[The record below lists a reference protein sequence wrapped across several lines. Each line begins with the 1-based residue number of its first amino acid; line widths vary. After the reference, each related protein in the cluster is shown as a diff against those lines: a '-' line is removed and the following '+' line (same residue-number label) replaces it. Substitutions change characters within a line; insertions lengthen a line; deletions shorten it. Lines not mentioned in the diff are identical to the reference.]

1 MGILSEFSSVGFLEN
16 CGLSISDDYENLA
29 PRKSFIDAKDFT
41 SIEELAQYLIY
52 LDKNEGTSRFPRA

>member
-1 MGILSEFSSVGFLEN
+1 MGFLEN
-16 CGLSISDDYENLA
+16 SGLSISDDYENLA

-52 LDKNEGTSRFPRA
+52 LDKNEGTVDKIYTQMFCFFRK